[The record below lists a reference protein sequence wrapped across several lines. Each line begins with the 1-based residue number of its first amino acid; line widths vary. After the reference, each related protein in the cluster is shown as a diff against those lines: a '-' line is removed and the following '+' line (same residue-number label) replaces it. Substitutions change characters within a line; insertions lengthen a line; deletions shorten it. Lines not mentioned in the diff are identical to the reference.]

1 MTRKILVVDDD
12 RDLADLLR
20 QRFKSQ
26 LQQHQLQFLF
36 AYNGIQA
43 LAVFTA
49 EPEIDIVLTD
59 INMPEM
65 DGLTLLGE
73 IQRLRPRAKTIII
86 SAYGDMP
93 NIRKAM
99 NRGAFDFITKPIDL
113 QDLSLTIQKT
123 IATIEQ
129 VDAEVGQER
138 QGRLE
143 QAALVAELRREMLER
158 QQAEA
163 ALRRSEANNLALVKA
178 MPDILIW
185 AKTDGTCL
193 AIAGQDRFIVQD
205 GQDDGQSHFP
215 AGTSLYDLLPSEQAQ
230 QRLDYIQRAVK
241 NQQIQ
246 RYEQQLE
253 VNGKLRH
260 EEVRISVIGHDEVL
274 IVARDITERKQA
286 EAHLLE
292 EKRFSDTLIDSLP
305 GVFYVYDQEARLV
318 RWNKLYEWVLGYTAE
333 EIRGISALDTIV
345 ECDRPMIASR
355 IQEVM
360 TNGTASAE
368 TQLLTRQGETIP
380 YYVTGHRMTMGNQ
393 AYFLGIGVDIT
404 ERKQAEA
411 ERLQFTKALAQ
422 KNEALQQAK
431 DELARA
437 NHTLEKRVAER
448 TQELSDTLK
457 QLKATQ
463 AQIIAQEKLAS
474 LGSLTAGIAHEIKN
488 PLNFVNN
495 FADLTTELTDE
506 LSEELANHQGSLD
519 AESWEYITDLL
530 KDIKQNADKIH
541 THGQRADRI
550 VNSMLLHSRG
560 ETSEPQATNLNS
572 LLEEAINLAYHGM
585 RAQNRTFN
593 ITIETDFN
601 GALPPVTLVVSDMN
615 RVFLNMINNACYA
628 THQKALTDSTNYVPT
643 LFAQTRDLGNRVEIT
658 IRDNGLGI
666 PDSVRDKI
674 FEPFFTTKP
683 TGEGTG
689 LGLSMSYDII
699 TQEHQGTIAVDS
711 QPGEYTEFLITLPYN
726 PFEPEAGG

>member
-20 QRFKSQ
+20 QRFKHQ
-26 LQQHQLQFLF
+26 LHQHQFQFLF

-43 LAVFTA
+43 LAVLTA
-49 EPEIDIVLTD
+49 DPEIDIVLTD

-65 DGLTLLGE
+65 DGLTLLVE
-73 IQRLRPRAKTIII
+73 IQKLRPKAKTIII
-86 SAYGDMP
+86 SAYGDMA

-123 IATIEQ
+123 IDTIEQ
-129 VDAEVGQER
+129 VNAEVGEER
-138 QGRLE
+138 RGRLE
-143 QAALVAELRREMLER
+143 QTALVAELRREMAER
-158 QQAEA
+158 QQAEE
-163 ALRRSEANNLALVKA
+163 ALRRSEANNMALVKA
-178 MPDILIW
+178 MPDMMIW
-185 AKTDGTCL
+185 AKTDGTYL
-193 AIAGQDRFIVQD
+193 AIAGQDRLILHDQT
-205 GQDDGQSHFP
+205 HFSV
-215 AGTSLYDLLPSEQAQ
+215 GTTIYDSLPPEQAKQRMDYMQ
-230 QRLDYIQRAVK
+230 QAVQT
-241 NQQIQ
+241 QQMQ
-246 RYEQQLE
+246 LYEQQLE
-253 VNGKLRH
+253 VNGKLQY
-260 EEVRISVIGHDEVL
+260 EEVRINVIGHDEVL
-274 IVARDITERKQA
+274 IVVRDITERKQA

-305 GVFYVYDQEARLV
+305 GVFYVYDQDARLV

-345 ECDRPMIASR
+345 ECDRPMIAAR

-360 TNGTASAE
+360 TKGAASAE

-411 ERLQFTKALAQ
+411 ERLQFTRALAQ

-437 NHTLEKRVAER
+437 NQTLEKRVAER
-448 TQELSDTLK
+448 TQELSDTLQ

-495 FADLTTELTDE
+495 FADLTIELTDE
-506 LSEELANHQGSLD
+506 LSEELAEHQGRLD
-519 AESWEYITDLL
+519 TESWEYITDLL
-530 KDIKQNADKIH
+530 QDIKLNADKIH
-541 THGQRADRI
+541 SHGQRADRI

-585 RAQNRTFN
+585 RAQNRAFN

-601 GALPPVTLVVSDMN
+601 EALPPVTLVVSDMN

-628 THQKALTDSTNYVPT
+628 THQKALAEAANYAPT
-643 LFAQTRDLGNRVEIT
+643 LFARTRDLGNRVEIT

-666 PDSVRDKI
+666 PPSVCNKI

-699 TQEHQGTIAVDS
+699 TQEHQGAIAVDS
-711 QPGEYTEFLITLPYN
+711 QPGEYTEFVITIPYN